1 MAMKLGDLV
10 GMALFNLWRRKLR
23 TFLTTLAVIIG
34 AALVSII
41 ISLGDGLQTFIER
54 QFGATFPDNAITAYS
69 GADLFAFQSSVAK
82 EITSEEQALFR
93 AFNAEDYEQ
102 IAQIPGVERID
113 FGMNLIST
121 SIRPEGSEKKYT
133 VQAYAATDYEARLRT
148 LVAGSFYEQ
157 DALGVCILSYDY
169 IQAFGW
175 ADAAQALG
183 RKVVVTIGKR
193 NIYNLVTQE
202 YTLTIVGVSEKS
214 TSMAEVL
221 IPSQEALK
229 MGRFSYDD
237 PALFSPQKPG
247 YSLQLKIAD
256 GADTELIAGTIRA
269 MGFQALTAGEVLAR
283 LDTVFS
289 VVRIALSVFGG
300 IALVVAAI
308 GIINTLMMAI
318 HERTREIGVMK
329 AMGATSGSIRA
340 LFTLEGGLLGVA
352 GGVLGTAAA
361 IGLGKVLNFI
371 GAKTFLSGFP
381 GFELSVFS
389 PSLILS
395 VIALTTTVSLLAGLY
410 PANRAAALNAVDSLR
425 YE

>member
-1 MAMKLGDLV
+1 MKLGDLFS
-10 GMALFNLWRRKLR
+10 MAIFNLWRRKLR

-54 QFGATFPDNAITAYS
+54 QFGAIFPDNAITAYS

-82 EITSEEQALFR
+82 EITSEKEALFR
-93 AFNAEDYEQ
+93 AFTAEDYSQ
-102 IAQIPGVERID
+102 IARIPGVERVD

-121 SIRPEGSEKKYT
+121 SIRPEGSDKKYT
-133 VQAYAATDYEARLRT
+133 VQAYATTDYEARLRT
-148 LVAGSFYEQ
+148 LMAGSFYDQ
-157 DALGVCILSYDY
+157 DAIGVCILSYDY

-175 ADAAQALG
+175 IDAEEAIG
-183 RKVVVTIGKR
+183 RKVVLTIGKR
-193 NIYNLVTQE
+193 NIYNFVTQE
-202 YTLTIVGVSEKS
+202 YTLTVIAVSEKS

-221 IPSQEALK
+221 VPSQEAVI

-237 PALFSPQKPG
+237 AALFSPQKPG
-247 YSLQLKIAD
+247 YNLQLKIAED
-256 GADTELIAGTIRA
+256 GDIEFIADTIRA
-269 MGFQALTAGEVLAR
+269 MGFQALTASEVLAR
-283 LDTVFS
+283 LNTVFS

-329 AMGATSGSIRA
+329 AMGATSGTIRA
-340 LFTLEGGLLGVA
+340 LFTLEGGLLGLA
-352 GGVLGTAAA
+352 GGVLGTAVAM
-361 IGLGKVLNFI
+361 GLGKALNFI
-371 GAKTFLSGFP
+371 GSKTFLSGFP

-389 PSLILS
+389 PMLILG

>member
-1 MAMKLGDLV
+1 MKLGDLF

-54 QFGATFPDNAITAYS
+54 QFGAIFPDNAITAYS
-69 GADLFAFQSSVAK
+69 GADLFAFQSSVAQ
-82 EITSEEQALFR
+82 EITSEKQALFR
-93 AFNAEDYEQ
+93 AFTAEDYTQ
-102 IAQIPGVERID
+102 VAQIPGVERID
-113 FGMNLIST
+113 FGMNLITT
-121 SIRPEGSEKKYT
+121 SVRPEGSQKKYT
-133 VQAYAATDYEARLRT
+133 VQAYATTDYEARLRT
-148 LVAGSFYEQ
+148 LMAGSFYAQ
-157 DALGVCILSYDY
+157 DARGVCIVSYDY
-169 IQAFGW
+169 VQAFGW
-175 ADAAQALG
+175 TDAAEAIG
-183 RKVVVTIGKR
+183 KNVVLTVGKR
-193 NIYNLVTQE
+193 NIYNFVTRE

-214 TSMAEVL
+214 TSMAEIL
-221 IPSQEALK
+221 IPSQEAVE

-237 PALFSPQKPG
+237 QALFSPEKPG

-256 GADTELIAGTIRA
+256 GADIEFIADTIRA

-283 LDTVFS
+283 LNTVFS

-329 AMGATSGSIRA
+329 AMGATSGAIRA
-340 LFTLEGGLLGVA
+340 LFTLEGGLLGLA
-352 GGVLGTAAA
+352 GGVLGTAVA
-361 IGLGKVLNFI
+361 IGLGTLLNFI
-371 GAKTFLSGFP
+371 GSRTFLSNFP

-389 PSLILS
+389 PMLILG

-410 PANRAAALNAVDSLR
+410 PANRAAGLNAVDSLR